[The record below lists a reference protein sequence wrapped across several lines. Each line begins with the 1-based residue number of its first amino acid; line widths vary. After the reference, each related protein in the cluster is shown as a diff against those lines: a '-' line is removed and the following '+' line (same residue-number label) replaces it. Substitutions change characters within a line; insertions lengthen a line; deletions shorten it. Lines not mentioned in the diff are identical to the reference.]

1 MELKRALELRAEYNG
16 ISGLVKCDGD
26 YICLNDLAEYFPNK
40 RLDHWL
46 ENRQTIELIA
56 AVEKSII
63 PGKAGII
70 AKRGKG
76 GGTFAH
82 NLIALDFAAWLS
94 VEFKLK
100 VYMEY
105 TNGTQH
111 KQDWNIQRIMAAN
124 NFKLMTRAI
133 SDAHEDPKPY
143 HYSNEALMINEIAF
157 GVREGS
163 ARDTATEEQ
172 LNDVSWLEWHN
183 GAYIG
188 LGMDYQERKAKLT
201 EMFAKRNMKN
211 SLDSSR

>member
-1 MELKRALELRAEYNG
+1 MELKRALALHTEYNG
-16 ISGLVKCDGD
+16 IEGLVKCDGE
-26 YICLNDLAEYFPNK
+26 YICLNDLNEYFPNK
-40 RLDHWL
+40 YIDDWR
-46 ENRQTIELIA
+46 RTAQTKELIDM
-56 AVEKSII
+56 VEKTII
-63 PGKAGII
+63 PGKCGII

-163 ARDTATEEQ
+163 ARDSATEEQ
-172 LNDVSWLEWHN
+172 LNDVSWLEGHN
-183 GAYIG
+183 GAYID

-201 EMFAKRNMKN
+201 EMFAKRNIKI